1 MLEPNRL
8 ALIGGITIVAVG
20 ILIGGAYLIRQA
32 EQEIIVLVP
41 ELSPKAKMG
50 MAVFEKHCVECH
62 GINAAGTKKGP
73 PVVHSIYR
81 TSHHSD
87 FSFVRAI
94 TAGVLQHHWL
104 FGSMP
109 SLPQLDR
116 QEIDQI
122 IIYIRELQRANGIE

>member
-1 MLEPNRL
+1 MVTRRF
-8 ALIGGITIVAVG
+8 ALFGGVTILSVG
-20 ILIGGAYLIRQA
+20 FLVGGVYLIRQT
-32 EQEIIVLVP
+32 EQEITVVVP

-62 GINAAGTKKGP
+62 GKNAAGSEKGP
-73 PVVHSIYR
+73 PLMHSIYR
-81 TSHHSD
+81 PSHHSD

-94 TAGVLQHHWL
+94 TAGVLKHHWL

-116 QEIDQI
+116 EEIDQT
-122 IIYIRELQRANGIE
+122 IIYIRELQRANGIQ

>member
-1 MLEPNRL
+1 MVTRRF
-8 ALIGGITIVAVG
+8 ALIVGITLAAVG
-20 ILIGGAYLIRQA
+20 ILMGGVYLIQQE

-62 GINAAGTKKGP
+62 GKNAAGSEKGP
-73 PVVHSIYR
+73 PLVHPIYR

-87 FSFVRAI
+87 FSFVRAV
-94 TAGVLQHHWL
+94 TTGVLKHHWL

-116 QEIDQI
+116 EEIDQT
-122 IIYIRELQRANGIE
+122 IIYIRELQRANGIQ